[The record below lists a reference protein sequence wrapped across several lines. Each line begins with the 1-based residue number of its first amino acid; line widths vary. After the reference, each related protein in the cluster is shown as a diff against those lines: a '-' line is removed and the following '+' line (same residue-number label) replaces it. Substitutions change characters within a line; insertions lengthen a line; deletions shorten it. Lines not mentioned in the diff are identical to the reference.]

1 MTLQGKNFLG
11 IFIFLILVMSS
22 VQALVV
28 DDLQTTIQTGNTA
41 IQQSNAKITAQL
53 TQLQENQLALEK
65 SLTERDTNLLHRNDL
80 DGIYGN
86 IDARLAIAQNQML
99 TTNLLIIIFAIAI
112 IALMRA
118 KKML

>member
-1 MTLQGKNFLG
+1 MQGKNFLG

-22 VQALVV
+22 VHALVV
-28 DDLQTTIQTGNTA
+28 DDLQTEIQSGNTA
-41 IQQSNAKITAQL
+41 NQQNNAKILAQL

-65 SLTERDTNLLHRNDL
+65 SLTDRDTNLLHRDDL

-86 IDARLAIAQNQML
+86 IDARLGIAQNQML
-99 TTNLLIIIFAIAI
+99 GTNLLLFIFFIAI